1 MNFPSIRIEGAI
13 LSADLLSRLESG
25 DLSGQRP
32 VDFGVETPAALKDD
46 IVRAWTHAQAF
57 HRAFR
62 EKLETLKPGATGT
75 TETRNL
81 FVIPLLAL
89 LGYGDLEFSKPE
101 TVGDKSF
108 PISHRLPSRDWFA
121 VHIIG
126 ARESLDKPPASGSG
140 PRTRPHALV
149 QEYLNLTEHLYALVT
164 NGRLLR
170 LLRDSTRLIKLS
182 YVEFDLDRIF
192 AEELFADFAVLYR
205 LLHVSRLPKSRADA
219 PQSLVERY
227 HQDALDS
234 GARIRDGLSVAVAEA
249 MQELGSGFLARTPAL
264 QSAVADGSLAA
275 RDFHHGILRLIYR
288 LLFLMVAEERGLL
301 YPADADPRRR
311 RIYHEHYSLARLRR
325 LAERRALVEPTK
337 PDLWRSLLSTF
348 RLFEVEGAGAP
359 LGLTALCG
367 HLLAPT
373 ALGPLTTAELDNGTL
388 LSALARLSLFR
399 DPQTGQRTRVNYGA
413 LATEEFGSV
422 YESLL
427 ELHPVILDGTPPRFA
442 FKQAAGNERKT
453 TGSYYTPSSLVE
465 CLLDSALDP
474 VVEQRLAEAKRV
486 VDSGQWVGMKSG
498 HAENPILPGLARVA
512 EGDGPRGGLL
522 SPDTGLSEGGTVRSD
537 LADSPRG
544 ELRSGQHG
552 GGLGKELHEG
562 IHPVPVESQRQ
573 PKGIGNP
580 SHPESSRGNRAAVS
594 ASAAAAEDGRN
605 RQDAG
610 LPHWLTGETREQV
623 AAALPANR
631 YPLLASQALL
641 SLRVCDPA
649 VGSGHFLIA
658 AGHRLARRLATLRS
672 GDDEPSPD
680 QLRHALREVISH
692 CLYGVDVNPM
702 SVELCKVTLW
712 LEATEPGKP
721 LSFLDHHIQCGNSLL
736 GATPRV
742 LADGLPDDAFK
753 PIEGDDKTVC
763 AEAKKRNKS
772 ERQQLALF
780 HGTETAPRQ
789 HLGNLPA
796 AMLAVGTM
804 SDDTADALHAKEQR
818 YAELIRSTGY
828 LGSRFLADAWC
839 AAFVWKKT
847 RDLPYPITND
857 VLRKIERNPHDCAPW
872 MREEIER
879 LRDRYQFFHWHLAF
893 PEVFPVPG
901 ISERPANEHA
911 GWNGGFDVVLGNPPW
926 EMVSAEEGESSD
938 ETMERL
944 QFCYR
949 SNEYEVLG
957 GRRDLYKLFL
967 ISGGRLTS
975 LRGQLGLIVPL
986 GVFIEDDASDWRAA
1000 FFNQGSV
1007 IELRHFQNQSK
1018 SFFPQ
1023 VHGSYRF
1030 CTVLFT
1036 PRNDLPHAFTTTA
1049 SNPGE
1054 IQDQFHVQIERRDF
1068 DLVLGEDRSAIIFP
1082 ARKYAEVHQR
1092 IRANLSALPQL
1103 KFRIV
1108 AEFHASTDK
1117 SILRKQRASETDW
1130 ELLRNRNIHQFN
1142 HRFAEIEDW
1151 LPASEVASR
1160 LARKHLSADPW
1171 LDRSARLV
1179 FRDIAR
1185 NDDER
1190 TLISCLVPPGC
1201 VSSYDTPMIVPEAQS
1216 QVLAS
1221 TLAITVAAFNSFASD
1236 FFIRPFVD
1244 KHIKGYTLKR
1254 APWPD
1259 FASEAVRGKLPIDLV
1274 PRILELSYTDWRF
1287 EPFARDCGWF
1297 GPPFVWDEARRFQLR
1312 CELDAAFLHLY
1323 GLSRADAAYILDT
1336 FPIVRRKDEA
1346 AHGTYRTR
1354 DTILALYDQ
1363 FAECAAESRAFASA
1377 ALALP
1382 PADPRAAHP
1391 PRLPEVPRTAFE
1403 GREYFETVLPLLLRM
1418 APAGL
1423 DRARLFHAITLLTDA
1438 TLRRTAAR
1446 QELGDVGGQWAE
1458 AFTERYGWADAG
1470 EALLAE
1476 MQKGRI
1482 RGVDQLRLAP
1492 EAVVTASNPWLC
1504 LDAFIALRL
1513 ALAAEP
1519 AAARQS
1525 ESAQQPF
1532 VARII
1537 QLAQAA

>member
-1 MNFPSIRIEGAI
+1 MTFPSIRIEGAI

-25 DLSGQRP
+25 DLGGQRP

-46 IVRAWTHAQAF
+46 IVRAWTHAQAY

-62 EKLETLKPGATGT
+62 DKLEALKPGATGT

-81 FVIPLLAL
+81 FVIPFLAL

-301 YPADADPRRR
+301 FPPDADPRRR

-367 HLLAPT
+367 HLFAPE
-373 ALGPLTTAELDNGTL
+373 ALGPLATAELDNGTL

-399 DPQTGQRTRVNYGA
+399 DPKTGQRVRVNYGA

-427 ELHPVILDGTPPRFA
+427 ELHPVFLDGTPPRFT

-474 VVEQRLAEAKRV
+474 VVEQRLAGKKGA
-486 VDSGQWVGMKSG
+486 D
-498 HAENPILPGLARVA
+498 AE
-512 EGDGPRGGLL
+512 
-522 SPDTGLSEGGTVRSD
+522 
-537 LADSPRG
+537 
-544 ELRSGQHG
+544 
-552 GGLGKELHEG
+552 
-562 IHPVPVESQRQ
+562 
-573 PKGIGNP
+573 
-580 SHPESSRGNRAAVS
+580 
-594 ASAAAAEDGRN
+594 
-605 RQDAG
+605 
-610 LPHWLTGETREQV
+610 
-623 AAALPANR
+623 
-631 YPLLASQALL
+631 QAIL
-641 SLRVCDPA
+641 SLKVCDPA

-763 AEAKKRNKS
+763 TEAKKRNKS

-780 HGTETAPRQ
+780 HGTETAPWQ

-804 SDDTADALHAKEQR
+804 SDDTADALHRKEQR

-828 LGSRFLADAWC
+828 LSSRFLADAWC

-893 PEVFPVPG
+893 PEVFPVPVNG
-901 ISERPANEHA
+901 ERPANKDA
-911 GWNGGFDVVLGNPPW
+911 GWNGGFDVMLGNPPW
-926 EMVSAEEGESSD
+926 ERVKLQEKEWFAERRPDIAEAPNAAARKRLIERLAQDDPALHAAFGEALRKADGESHMLRDTGLFPLCACGDVNLYAVFAESIRRLLGPIGRMGAVLPSGIATDDTTKLFFRAVTNSRSLVSLFDFENKGIFPGVHNSYKFCLFVAGSGITALADAAEFVFYAHGVD
-938 ETMERL
+938 ELHDPERRFTL
-944 QFCYR
+944 NAEDIALVNPNSRTCPIFR
-949 SNEYEVLG
+949 V
-957 GRRDLYKLFL
+957 RRDAELAKSVYRRVPVLIREGTPGGNPWGVKFTTMFHMTADGSLFRTREQLQAEGCKLHGNRFRNGEDWFPVL
-967 ISGGRLTS
+967 EGKMVGAYDHRAANIELCLENALRQQQPAPTS
-975 LRGQLGLIVPL
+975 LAEREDPMFANQPYLWGPESEGRERTPEDWNHEWFLAFKRVTAATNERTIVGCIIP
-986 GVFIEDDASDWRAA
+986 W
-1000 FFNQGSV
+1000 
-1007 IELRHFQNQSK
+1007 
-1018 SFFPQ
+1018 
-1023 VHGSYRF
+1023 
-1030 CTVLFT
+1030 
-1036 PRNDLPHAFTTTA
+1036 TTA
-1049 SNPGE
+1049 SYTLY
-1054 IQDQFHVQIERRDF
+1054 
-1068 DLVLGEDRSAIIFP
+1068 LVTCVRE
-1082 ARKYAEVHQR
+1082 HQ
-1092 IRANLSALPQL
+1092 AALPCLAANFFSFVGDFFVRQKTSQPSL
-1103 KFRIV
+1103 PMGVIYEAAFLPPATYADPCAWAGQPAV
-1108 AEFHASTDK
+1108 T
-1117 SILRKQRASETDW
+1117 LR
-1130 ELLRNRNIHQFN
+1130 
-1142 HRFAEIEDW
+1142 DW
-1151 LPASEVASR
+1151 L
-1160 LARKHLSADPW
+1160 
-1171 LDRSARLV
+1171 
-1179 FRDIAR
+1179 
-1185 NDDER
+1185 
-1190 TLISCLVPPGC
+1190 
-1201 VSSYDTPMIVPEAQS
+1201 
-1216 QVLAS
+1216 
-1221 TLAITVAAFNSFASD
+1221 
-1236 FFIRPFVD
+1236 
-1244 KHIKGYTLKR
+1244 
-1254 APWPD
+1254 
-1259 FASEAVRGKLPIDLV
+1259 LPRV
-1274 PRILELSYTDWRF
+1274 LELTYTAWDL
-1287 EPFARDCGWF
+1287 EPFARDSGWF

-1363 FAECAAESRAFASA
+1363 FAEASTSGKPFVSHLDPPPGNIRAC
-1377 ALALP
+1377 
-1382 PADPRAAHP
+1382 HP
-1391 PRLPEVPRTAFE
+1391 PR
-1403 GREYFETVLPLLLRM
+1403 
-1418 APAGL
+1418 PAIPTN
-1423 DRARLFHAITLLTDA
+1423 A
-1438 TLRRTAAR
+1438 
-1446 QELGDVGGQWAE
+1446 
-1458 AFTERYGWADAG
+1458 
-1470 EALLAE
+1470 
-1476 MQKGRI
+1476 
-1482 RGVDQLRLAP
+1482 
-1492 EAVVTASNPWLC
+1492 
-1504 LDAFIALRL
+1504 
-1513 ALAAEP
+1513 
-1519 AAARQS
+1519 
-1525 ESAQQPF
+1525 
-1532 VARII
+1532 
-1537 QLAQAA
+1537 